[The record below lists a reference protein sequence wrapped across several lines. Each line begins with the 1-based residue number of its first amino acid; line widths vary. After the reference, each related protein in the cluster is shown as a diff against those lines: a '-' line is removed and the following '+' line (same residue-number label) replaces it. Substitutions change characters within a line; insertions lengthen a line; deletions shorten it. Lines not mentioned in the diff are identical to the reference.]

1 MIKLLKK
8 ILKKLQK
15 ELLPPIFLKLGKRAK
30 SVNLLPTYE
39 SYEKAIKAGGSY
51 EEFDLIKVIVT
62 KTKKYIEQD
71 FYNTVV
77 NINNLSSDRFIR
89 TLLAISAGANKKN
102 ITVLD
107 FGGSAGFHYFTARQI
122 ISKDITLKWCV
133 VETEALVNEAI
144 SEGLENDELLFFS
157 TIEEASN
164 KVSDFDLI
172 YSNFALCYTPN
183 PLFYLDQLLQ
193 TNFKKFFLTNTSLNI
208 NNEDDII
215 GLQTS
220 TIATNGVGRNI
231 PSHLGIADREIIYPF
246 TIPSKAR
253 VESKIKEYGNIVYNI
268 KEKEAT
274 YPTVDGIFDNYGYL
288 ITSKYRL

>member
-1 MIKLLKK
+1 MLKLKK
-8 ILKKLQK
+8 MLKKLQK
-15 ELLPPIFLKLGKRAK
+15 ELIPPFFLKLGKRAK
-30 SVNLLPTYE
+30 SVNLEPTYE
-39 SYEKAIKAGGSY
+39 SYKKAIKAGGSY
-51 EEFDLIKVIVT
+51 EEFDLIKVIVA
-62 KTKKYIEQD
+62 KTKQYIEQYVPD
-71 FYNTVV
+71 QP
-77 NINNLSSDRFIR
+77 INFSNLSNAGTIR

-107 FGGSAGFHYFTARQI
+107 FGGSAGIHYFTARQI

-164 KVSDFDLI
+164 KVSNFDLV
-172 YSNFALCYTPN
+172 YSNDALCYSPT

-193 TNFKKFFLTNTSLNI
+193 TNFKKFFLTNTLLNSK
-208 NNEDDII
+208 NEDDII

-220 TIATNGVGRNI
+220 TLATNGVGRNI

-246 TIPSKAR
+246 TILSKAR
-253 VESKIKEYGNIVYNI
+253 VESKIKDYGSIVYNI

-274 YPTVDGIFDNYGYL
+274 KSTVDGIFDSYGYL
-288 ITSKYRL
+288 ITSKNRN